1 MAITEA
7 NLFRLTYIFGG
18 PQVGWSETIVINS
31 VSGSI
36 DDAETVG
43 YNIAKLRAPLLGK
56 EYFVKG
62 QRTALIRVA
71 GVKQLN
77 VSQRKRNGYPLK
89 GSQLV
94 SNSGDDDSLC
104 VVTDWTS
111 TDRRREKQS
120 FLGGIP
126 DAICVDAGT
135 YDPSGAGGWGGR
147 FDSWSGAVVQSNGGW
162 ITDTKIGEAN
172 IDAYTSSASG
182 IVTLTLSNA
191 LLTPFATGSLIEVR
205 VKKLN
210 GGGPLNGLL
219 LVRVLSTN
227 SCETVKAIAV
237 GPFRSIG
244 ILSAYSHP
252 FAGVQ
257 LDGGITGRIVAGQIG
272 EHKRG
277 RPLLR
282 SPARSKA
289 RILF

>member
-18 PQVGWSETIVINS
+18 PQTGWSETIVINS

-43 YNIAKLRAPLLGK
+43 FNIAKLRAPCLGK
-56 EYFVKG
+56 EYYIKG

-71 GVKQLN
+71 GVKQVN
-77 VSQRKRNGYPLK
+77 VSQRKRDGFPLK
-89 GSQLV
+89 GSQLA
-94 SNSGDDDSLC
+94 SNSGDDDTLC

-120 FLGGIP
+120 FFGGIP

-135 YDPSGAGGWGGR
+135 YDPSGAGGWGAR
-147 FDSWSGAVVQSNGGW
+147 FASWAGAVIQSNGGW
-162 ITDTKIGEAN
+162 ITDTKIGEGT
-172 IDAYTSSASG
+172 IDAYTSDDQG
-182 IVTLTLSNA
+182 IVTLTLAPAIFNTFTA
-191 LLTPFATGSLIEVR
+191 GDLIEVR

-210 GGGPLNGLL
+210 NGGPLNSLL
-219 LVRVLSTN
+219 LVRVLTTN
-227 SCETVKAIAV
+227 TCQTVKPIAV
-237 GPFRSIG
+237 GPFRSKG
-244 ILSAYSHP
+244 IMSVYSHP

-257 LDGGITGRIVAGQIG
+257 LDGAVVGRIVAGQIG

-282 SPARSKA
+282 SPARSRA
-289 RILF
+289 RILY